1 MYTRTTNINLG
12 QSKVV
17 KNQTATGEEKVPSG
31 GEVWDGFLE
40 EPIPEG
46 RVRLGTGREDAGR
59 EDEMGVTEQRYR
71 NQERTMSIQR
81 TSLAGRRIR
90 DGL

>member
-1 MYTRTTNINLG
+1 MYTHTTNINLG

-17 KNQTATGEEKVPSG
+17 KKQMAIREGKVPSG

-40 EPIPEG
+40 ELIPEG

-59 EDEMGVTEQRYR
+59 EDEMEIT
-71 NQERTMSIQR
+71 
-81 TSLAGRRIR
+81 
-90 DGL
+90 